1 MSMHTS
7 TTSQNRESQKD
18 LDRRQL
24 HGFGYA
30 QQLFRDM
37 GGFSN
42 FAISFSIIS
51 ILTGAVT
58 LYGYGLNAGGP
69 LVMTLGWPL
78 VTVFTLAVAAGLA
91 QLASAFP
98 TAGAMYHWAS
108 ILGGPGWGWFTAW
121 FNFTGQFAILAG
133 ISFGCAEFMTPLLGL
148 EPTYTNKLLVYTGV
162 LLSQGILNH
171 IGIRLVARLNDFSA
185 WYHIFGVAIFVGALF
200 FLAQKQPTSFLLK
213 SDFTTLQYPYWWA
226 FLLGLLQAQ
235 WTYTGYDASAHIT
248 EETVDPS
255 RNASW
260 GLFNSVAISA
270 IFGYVM
276 LLAVTLSIQDL
287 PIAAAAGNPFI
298 HIIETALGT
307 TFGRMMLW
315 MVTLA
320 MWFCGLSSVTS
331 NSRMI
336 FAFARDGGMP
346 ASHLWSHISPKY
358 RSPAPA
364 IWLAIG
370 VAFLIVVYP
379 GVYAVIIWISSTRPT
394 GSFYRVFYIVSSSV
408 YPVIVSISTIGLYV
422 SYGIPI
428 LLGLL
433 AQRSGKWTHRGPWHL
448 GKWSMT
454 NAVIAILWIVFISVL
469 FVAPPNELTGYT
481 FAGLTVLLVI
491 YYFTN
496 VRHWF
501 RGPQRMG
508 AEEELLA
515 MEKALEKQKENSK
528 KDF

>member
-1 MSMHTS
+1 MPKNIPTASS
-7 TTSQNRESQKD
+7 NRDSQKD

-78 VTVFTLAVAAGLA
+78 VTIFTLAVAAGLA
-91 QLASAFP
+91 ELASAFP

-121 FNFTGQFAILAG
+121 FNFTGQLAILAG

-148 EPTYTNKLLVYTGV
+148 ETTYANKLIVYV
-162 LLSQGILNH
+162 AILFSQGLLNH

-185 WYHIFGVAIFVGALF
+185 WYHILGGAIFVGALF
-200 FLAQKQPTSFLLK
+200 SFAPKQPISFLLK
-213 SDFTTLQYPYWWA
+213 SDFTTLPYPYWWA

-255 RNASW
+255 RNAPW

-270 IFGYVM
+270 IFGYAM

-287 PIAAAAGNPFI
+287 PSAAAANPFV

-307 TFGRMMLW
+307 IFGRMMLW

-336 FAFARDGGMP
+336 FAFARDRGMP
-346 ASHLWSHISPKY
+346 ASQIWSRISIKY

-370 VAFLIVVYP
+370 VAFLLAVYSRA
-379 GVYAVIIWISSTRPT
+379 YS
-394 GSFYRVFYIVSSSV
+394 
-408 YPVIVSISTIGLYV
+408 VIVTISTIGLYV

-433 AQRSGKWTHRGPWHL
+433 AQRHGKWTHRGPWHL
-448 GKWSMT
+448 GKWSQF
-454 NAVIAILWIVFISVL
+454 NAVAAILWIVFITVL
-469 FVAPPNELTGYT
+469 FVAPPNQLTGYT
-481 FAGLTVLLVI
+481 FAGLAFFLMT
-491 YYFTN
+491 YYFVD

-508 AEEELLA
+508 TEEELFA
-515 MEKALEKQKENSK
+515 IEQTLEKQK
-528 KDF
+528 

>member
-1 MSMHTS
+1 MRHGRLAPAKNHET
-7 TTSQNRESQKD
+7 QKD

-91 QLASAFP
+91 ELASAFP
-98 TAGAMYHWAS
+98 TAGAMYHWAA

-133 ISFGCAEFMTPLLGL
+133 ISYGCADFMTPLLGL
-148 EPTYTNKLLVYTGV
+148 EPTATNKLLVYAAI

-185 WYHIFGVAIFVGALF
+185 WYHMVGGAVLVVALF
-200 FLAQKQPTSFLLK
+200 FFAPKQPATFLLK
-213 SDFTTLQYPYWWA
+213 ANFTTLEFPYWWA

-255 RNASW
+255 RNAPW
-260 GLFNSVAISA
+260 GLFNAVAVSA
-270 IFGYVM
+270 VFGYVM

-287 PIAAAAGNPFI
+287 PGAAAAGNPFI
-298 HIIETALGT
+298 YIIETALGT
-307 TFGRMMLW
+307 TFGRAILW

-331 NSRMI
+331 ISRMI
-336 FAFARDGGMP
+336 FAFARDHGMP
-346 ASHLWSHISPKY
+346 ASPLWSRISKKY

-370 VAFLIVVYP
+370 VAFLIAIYSRA
-379 GVYAVIIWISSTRPT
+379 YS
-394 GSFYRVFYIVSSSV
+394 
-408 YPVIVSISTIGLYV
+408 VIVSISTIGLYV

-428 LLGLL
+428 LLGLR
-433 AQRSGKWTHRGPWHL
+433 AQRHGKWTHRGPWHL
-448 GKWSMT
+448 GKWSQF
-454 NAVIAILWIVFISVL
+454 NAVIALLWIAFITVL
-469 FVAPPNELTGYT
+469 FVAPPNQLTGYT
-481 FAGLTVLLVI
+481 FAGLIVFLLI
-491 YYFTN
+491 YYFVD

-508 AEEELLA
+508 TEEELL
-515 MEKALEKQKENSK
+515 EVEQSLERKKENSK
-528 KDF
+528 

>member
-1 MSMHTS
+1 M
-7 TTSQNRESQKD
+7 SQNHPRHATTREGQKEI
-18 LDRRQL
+18 DRQQL

-30 QQLFRDM
+30 QQLFREM

-58 LYGYGLNAGGP
+58 LYGYGLRAGGP

-78 VTVFTLAVAAGLA
+78 VTIFTLSVAAGLA
-91 QLASAFP
+91 ELASAFP
-98 TAGAMYHWAS
+98 TAGAMYHWSAR
-108 ILGGPGWGWFTAW
+108 LGGPGWGWFTAW

-133 ISFGCAEFMTPLLGL
+133 ISYGCAEFMTPLLGL
-148 EPTYTNKLLVYTGV
+148 APTYANKLLVYAAI
-162 LLSQGILNH
+162 LWSQGILNH
-171 IGIRLVARLNDFSA
+171 LGIRLVARLNDFSA
-185 WYHIFGVAIFVGALF
+185 WYHMAGGAILVAALF
-200 FLAQKQPTSFLLK
+200 FLAQKQPAEFLLK
-213 SDFTTLQYPYWWA
+213 GNFTTLEYPYWWA

-255 RNASW
+255 RNAPW
-260 GLFNSVAISA
+260 GLFNAVAISA

-287 PIAAAAGNPFI
+287 PAAANAANPFI
-298 HIIETALGT
+298 YIIETALGT

-336 FAFARDGGMP
+336 FAFARDRGMP
-346 ASHLWSHISPKY
+346 VSHLWSRISIKY

-364 IWLAIG
+364 IWLAVI
-370 VAFLIVVYP
+370 VAFLLAVYSQA
-379 GVYAVIIWISSTRPT
+379 YS
-394 GSFYRVFYIVSSSV
+394 
-408 YPVIVSISTIGLYV
+408 VIVTISTIGLYV

-428 LLGLL
+428 WLGFR
-433 AQRSGKWTHRGPWHL
+433 AQRNGKWKHRGPWQL
-448 GKWSMT
+448 GKWSQA
-454 NAVIAILWIVFISVL
+454 NAVVAMMWILFITVL
-469 FVAPPNELTGYT
+469 FVAPPNQLTGYT
-481 FAGLTVLLVI
+481 FASLTVILAI
-491 YYFTN
+491 YYVAE
-496 VRHWF
+496 VRRWF
-501 RGPQRMG
+501 RGPQQMG
-508 AEEELLA
+508 TEEELLA
-515 MEKALEKQKENSK
+515 IEQTLAPSQKNVV
-528 KDF
+528 

>member
-1 MSMHTS
+1 MLIFSPFISEKNMSNRLPNTLPG
-7 TTSQNRESQKD
+7 RESQKD

-69 LVMTLGWPL
+69 LEMTLGWPL
-78 VTVFTLAVAAGLA
+78 VTIFTLSVAAGLA

-98 TAGAMYHWAS
+98 TAGAMYHWAAL
-108 ILGGPGWGWFTAW
+108 LGGPGWGWFTAW

-148 EPTYTNKLLVYTGV
+148 ETTYANKLIVYTGI
-162 LLSQGILNH
+162 LLSQAVLNH
-171 IGIRLVARLNDFSA
+171 IGIGLVARLNDFSA
-185 WYHIFGVAIFVGALF
+185 WYHIFGGAILVGALLF
-200 FLAQKQPTSFLLK
+200 WAPKQPTSFLIK
-213 SDFTTLQYPYWWA
+213 SDFTTLPYPYWWA

-255 RNASW
+255 RNAPW
-260 GLFNSVAISA
+260 GLFNSVAVSA
-270 IFGYVM
+270 VFGYVM
-276 LLAVTLSIQDL
+276 LLVVTLSIQDL
-287 PIAAAAGNPFI
+287 PVAAAAANPFI

-346 ASHLWSHISPKY
+346 ASPLWSRISKKY
-358 RSPAPA
+358 RTPAPA
-364 IWLAIG
+364 IWLAVG
-370 VAFLIVVYP
+370 VAFLIAVYSRA
-379 GVYAVIIWISSTRPT
+379 YS
-394 GSFYRVFYIVSSSV
+394 
-408 YPVIVSISTIGLYV
+408 VIVSISTIGLYV

-428 LLGLL
+428 LLGLI
-433 AQRSGKWTHRGPWHL
+433 AQRNGKWNHRGPWHL
-448 GKWSMT
+448 GKWSVP
-454 NAVIAILWIVFISVL
+454 NAAIAALWIAFICVL
-469 FVAPPNELTGYT
+469 FVAPPNQLTGYT
-481 FAGLTVLLVI
+481 FAGLTTVLII
-491 YYFTN
+491 YYLVS

-508 AEEELLA
+508 TEEELLA
-515 MEKALEKQKENSK
+515 VEKALEK
-528 KDF
+528 D

>member
-1 MSMHTS
+1 MRHGNLRTLNK
-7 TTSQNRESQKD
+7 QEEQKN

-78 VTVFTLAVAAGLA
+78 VTIFTLAVAAGLA

-98 TAGAMYHWAS
+98 TAGAMYHWSA

-133 ISFGCAEFMTPLLGL
+133 IAYGCAEFMTLLLGL
-148 EPTYTNKLLVYTGV
+148 EATYANKLMVYAAI
-162 LLSQGILNH
+162 LFSQGILNH

-185 WYHIFGVAIFVGALF
+185 WYHMMGGAILVIALF
-200 FLAQKQPTSFLLK
+200 FLAPKQPAAFLLK
-213 SDFTTLQYPYWWA
+213 ADFTTMEFPYWWA

-255 RNASW
+255 RNAPW
-260 GLFNSVAISA
+260 GLFNSVAVSA
-270 IFGYVM
+270 VFGYVL

-287 PIAAAAGNPFI
+287 PGAAGAKNPFI
-298 HIIETALGT
+298 YIIETALGT
-307 TFGRMMLW
+307 TFGRAMLW

-346 ASHLWSHISPKY
+346 ASALWARISKKY

-364 IWLAIG
+364 IWLTIG
-370 VAFLIVVYP
+370 VAFLIAIYSQA
-379 GVYAVIIWISSTRPT
+379 YS
-394 GSFYRVFYIVSSSV
+394 
-408 YPVIVSISTIGLYV
+408 VIVSISTIGLYI

-433 AQRSGKWTHRGPWHL
+433 AQRHGKWTQRGPWHL
-448 GKWSMT
+448 GKWSMP
-454 NAVIAILWIVFISVL
+454 NAVIALLWIAFITGL
-469 FVAPPNELTGYT
+469 FVAPPNQLTGYT
-481 FAGLTVLLVI
+481 FAGLTVLLLI
-491 YYFTN
+491 YYFVD

-501 RGPQRMG
+501 RGPRQMG
-508 AEEELLA
+508 TEEQLLA
-515 MEKALEKQKENSK
+515 MEKKLEP
-528 KDF
+528 

>member
-1 MSMHTS
+1 MSHG
-7 TTSQNRESQKD
+7 NRPVFKKQEEQKD

-78 VTVFTLAVAAGLA
+78 VTIFTLTVAAGLA

-98 TAGAMYHWAS
+98 TAGAMYHWAA

-133 ISFGCAEFMTPLLGL
+133 ISYGCADFMTPLLGL
-148 EPTYTNKLLVYTGV
+148 EPTPANKLIVYAAI

-185 WYHIFGVAIFVGALF
+185 WYHMIGGAILVVALF
-200 FLAQKQPTSFLLK
+200 FFAPKQPATFLLK
-213 SDFTTLQYPYWWA
+213 SDFTTLPFPYLWA

-255 RNASW
+255 RNAPW
-260 GLFNSVAISA
+260 GLFNAVAVSA
-270 IFGYVM
+270 VFGYVM

-287 PIAAAAGNPFI
+287 PGAAAAGNPFI
-298 HIIETALGT
+298 YIIETALGT

-336 FAFARDGGMP
+336 FAFARDRGMP
-346 ASHLWSHISPKY
+346 ASHLWSRISTKY
-358 RSPAPA
+358 RSPAAA

-370 VAFLIVVYP
+370 VAFLIVVYSA
-379 GVYAVIIWISSTRPT
+379 VYAVIVSISSTRPA
-394 GSFYRVFYIVSSSV
+394 GSFYIVYSSV
-408 YPVIVSISTIGLYV
+408 YSIIVSISTIGLYV

-428 LLGLL
+428 LLGLR
-433 AQRSGKWTHRGPWHL
+433 AQRNGKWTQRGPWHL
-448 GKWSMT
+448 GKWSVP
-454 NAVIAILWIVFISVL
+454 NAVIALLWIAFITVL
-469 FVAPPNELTGYT
+469 FVAPPNQLTGYT
-481 FAGLTVLLVI
+481 FAGLTVFLLI

-501 RGPQRMG
+501 RGPLKMG
-508 AEEELLA
+508 TEERLLA
-515 MEKALEKQKENSK
+515 MEKELEK
-528 KDF
+528 

>member
-1 MSMHTS
+1 MRHGRLAPAKNHET
-7 TTSQNRESQKD
+7 QKD

-91 QLASAFP
+91 ELASAFP
-98 TAGAMYHWAS
+98 TAGAMYHWAA

-133 ISFGCAEFMTPLLGL
+133 ISYGCADFMTPLLGL
-148 EPTYTNKLLVYTGV
+148 EPTATNKLLVYAAI
-162 LLSQGILNH
+162 LFSQGILNH

-185 WYHIFGVAIFVGALF
+185 WYHMVGGAVLVVALF
-200 FLAQKQPTSFLLK
+200 FFAPKQPATFLLK
-213 SDFTTLQYPYWWA
+213 ANFTTLEFPYWWA

-255 RNASW
+255 RNAPW
-260 GLFNSVAISA
+260 GLFNAVAVSA
-270 IFGYVM
+270 VFGYVM

-287 PIAAAAGNPFI
+287 PGAAAAGNPFI
-298 HIIETALGT
+298 YIIETALGT
-307 TFGRMMLW
+307 TFGRAMLW

-331 NSRMI
+331 ISRMI
-336 FAFARDGGMP
+336 FAFARDHGMP
-346 ASHLWSHISPKY
+346 ASPLWSQISKKY

-370 VAFLIVVYP
+370 VAFLIAIYSRA
-379 GVYAVIIWISSTRPT
+379 YS
-394 GSFYRVFYIVSSSV
+394 
-408 YPVIVSISTIGLYV
+408 VIVSISTIGLYV

-428 LLGLL
+428 LLGLR
-433 AQRSGKWTHRGPWHL
+433 AQRHGQWTHRGPWHL
-448 GKWSMT
+448 GKWSRF
-454 NAVIAILWIVFISVL
+454 NAVIALLWITFITVL
-469 FVAPPNELTGYT
+469 FVAPPNQLTGYT
-481 FAGLTVLLVI
+481 FLGLTVFLLI
-491 YYFTN
+491 YYFVD

-508 AEEELLA
+508 TEEELL
-515 MEKALEKQKENSK
+515 EVEQSLERKKENSK
-528 KDF
+528 

>member
-1 MSMHTS
+1 MIKSYSADLRTDE
-7 TTSQNRESQKD
+7 RQKA
-18 LDRRQL
+18 LDRQQL
-24 HGFGYA
+24 HGLGYA

-78 VTVFTLAVAAGLA
+78 VTVFTLSVAAGLA
-91 QLASAFP
+91 QLASAYP
-98 TAGAMYHWAS
+98 TAGAVYHWSS

-148 EPTYTNKLLVYTGV
+148 EPTYVNKLMVYTIILV
-162 LLSQGILNH
+162 SQGILNH

-185 WYHIFGVAIFVGALF
+185 WYHIFGGVILVGALCF
-200 FLAQKQPTSFLLK
+200 FAPKQPVSFLLK
-213 SDFTTLQYPYWWA
+213 SDFTTLPYPYWWA

-248 EETVDPS
+248 EETIDPS
-255 RNASW
+255 RNAPW
-260 GLFNSVAISA
+260 GLFNAVAVSS

-276 LLAVTLSIQDL
+276 LLVVTLSIPDL
-287 PIAAAAGNPFI
+287 PVAAAASNPFI

-307 TFGRMMLW
+307 TFGRSILW

-336 FAFARDGGMP
+336 FAFARDRGMP
-346 ASHLWSHISPKY
+346 VSHLWARISQKY

-364 IWLAIG
+364 IWLAIV
-370 VAFLIVVYP
+370 VAFLIAVYSRA
-379 GVYAVIIWISSTRPT
+379 YS
-394 GSFYRVFYIVSSSV
+394 
-408 YPVIVSISTIGLYV
+408 VIVSISTLGLYI

-428 LLGLL
+428 LLGLF
-433 AQRSGKWTHRGPWHL
+433 AQRRGKWHHHGPWHL
-448 GKWSMT
+448 GRWSVP
-454 NAVIAILWIVFISVL
+454 NAVIAVVWIVFISIL
-469 FVAPPNELTGYT
+469 FAAPPNHLTGYT
-481 FAGLTVLLVI
+481 FVSLTAVLAI
-491 YYFTN
+491 YYRVD
-496 VRHWF
+496 VRYWF

-508 AEEELLA
+508 TEEELSV
-515 MEKALEKQKENSK
+515 LEKELEK
-528 KDF
+528 

>member
-1 MSMHTS
+1 MSKIPS
-7 TTSQNRESQKD
+7 TPSLARDSQKD
-18 LDRRQL
+18 VDRRQL

-78 VTVFTLAVAAGLA
+78 VTVFTLSVAAGLA

-148 EPTYTNKLLVYTGV
+148 EATYANKLIVYAAI
-162 LLSQGILNH
+162 LFSQGLFNH

-185 WYHIFGVAIFVGALF
+185 WYHMLGGAILVGALF
-200 FLAQKQPTSFLLK
+200 FFAPKQPTSFLLK
-213 SDFTTLQYPYWWA
+213 SGFTTLPYPYWWA

-255 RNASW
+255 RNAPW

-270 IFGYVM
+270 VFGYVM

-287 PIAAAAGNPFI
+287 PIAAAAANPFI

-307 TFGRMMLW
+307 TFGRIILW

-336 FAFARDGGMP
+336 FAFARDRGMP
-346 ASHLWSHISPKY
+346 ASQIWSRISTTY

-370 VAFLIVVYP
+370 VAFLIAVYSRA
-379 GVYAVIIWISSTRPT
+379 YS
-394 GSFYRVFYIVSSSV
+394 
-408 YPVIVSISTIGLYV
+408 VIVSISTIGLYI

-428 LLGLL
+428 LLGLV
-433 AQRSGKWTHRGPWHL
+433 AQHNGKWNHRGPWNL
-448 GKWSMT
+448 GKWSMP
-454 NAVIAILWIVFISVL
+454 NAAVAVLWIAFITVL

-481 FAGLTVLLVI
+481 FAGLTFFLI
-491 YYFTN
+491 TYYFID

-508 AEEELLA
+508 TEEELLKI
-515 MEKALEKQKENSK
+515 EKELERNADRIQ
-528 KDF
+528 

>member
-1 MSMHTS
+1 MSKSSAKTK
-7 TTSQNRESQKD
+7 NRETQRD
-18 LDRRQL
+18 IDRRQL

-30 QQLFRDM
+30 QQLFREM

-121 FNFTGQFAILAG
+121 FNFAGQFAILAG

-148 EPTYTNKLLVYTGV
+148 ESTSTNKLIVYAAI

-171 IGIRLVARLNDFSA
+171 IGIRLVARLNDVSA
-185 WYHIFGVAIFVGALF
+185 WYHIFGGAILVGALF
-200 FLAQKQPTSFLLK
+200 LLAPKQPAAFLLK
-213 SDFTTLQYPYWWA
+213 SDFTALPYPYWWA

-255 RNASW
+255 RNAPW
-260 GLFNSVAISA
+260 GLFNSVAVSA

-276 LLAVTLSIQDL
+276 LLAVTMSIQDL
-287 PIAAAAGNPFI
+287 PAAAAASNPFI
-298 HIIETALGT
+298 RIIETALGT
-307 TFGRMMLW
+307 TFGRMILW

-336 FAFARDGGMP
+336 FAFARDRGMP
-346 ASHLWSHISPKY
+346 ASHIWSRISTKY

-370 VAFLIVVYP
+370 VAFLIAVYSRAYSVV
-379 GVYAVIIWISSTRPT
+379 
-394 GSFYRVFYIVSSSV
+394 
-408 YPVIVSISTIGLYV
+408 VSISTIGLYV

-433 AQRSGKWTHRGPWHL
+433 AQRNGKWRHRGPWHL
-448 GKWSMT
+448 GKWSAF
-454 NAVIAILWIVFISVL
+454 NAVTAILWIAFIIVL
-469 FVAPPNELTGYT
+469 FVAPPNQLTGYT
-481 FAGLTVLLVI
+481 FAGLLIILAI
-491 YYFTN
+491 YYRVD
-496 VRHWF
+496 VRRWF
-501 RGPQRMG
+501 RGPRQMG
-508 AEEELLA
+508 TEEELLA
-515 MEKALEKQKENSK
+515 IEKKLARE
-528 KDF
+528 